1 MSKRRKPDLLGSEF
15 LFYGGIALMA
25 VTAMAAIISVIV
37 FRISGKKIKDALEGE
52 YGKPER

>member
-1 MSKRRKPDLLGSEF
+1 MLGSEF

-25 VTAMAAIISVIV
+25 VTALAAIISVIV
-37 FRISGKKIKDALEGE
+37 FRITGRKIKDTLEGE

>member
-1 MSKRRKPDLLGSEF
+1 MLGSEF

-37 FRISGKKIKDALEGE
+37 FRITGKKIKDTLEGE